1 MSIRNRAGRPAAIFL
16 CAALGFAAASRG
28 QSIPGNDYLTYSG
41 RAEAP
46 QGHGFLYG
54 ERHILVFRAGKLAQ
68 RVVLYT
74 CRDGSPF
81 ARKTSSYVDAWA
93 PDFVF
98 EDASNGMR
106 EGVRR
111 EDGARQ
117 VFFRAALSDRERTK
131 ALPHAPG
138 LVVDTGFD
146 AFIRDNWQSLMGP
159 EGRTMRFLIPSHL
172 ADLEFRVRHVRGDYV
187 DGVPVEVFRL
197 TLSNVF
203 GWFVPGIDVYYS
215 AQDHVLVRYVGL
227 ADLLDAA
234 GSNIRADIEFELS
247 DRRPASVHDL
257 TAALQA
263 HLEPCR

>member
-1 MSIRNRAGRPAAIFL
+1 MSIPNLAGRRAAIFFG
-16 CAALGFAAASRG
+16 AVLGFAVASHG
-28 QSIPGNDYLTYSG
+28 QSISGDDYLTYTG
-41 RAEAP
+41 KAEAP
-46 QGHGFLYG
+46 HAHRFLYG
-54 ERHILVFRAGKLAQ
+54 ERHVLAFRAGKLAQ

-111 EDGARQ
+111 ESGARQ
-117 VFFRAALSDRERTK
+117 VFYRAARSDRERAN
-131 ALPHAPG
+131 ALPQVPG

-146 AFIRDNWQSLMGP
+146 AFVRDNWQSLMAS
-159 EGRTMRFLIPSHL
+159 EGRSMRFLIPSHL
-172 ADLEFRVRHVRGDYV
+172 ADMGFRVQHVRGDHV

-215 AQDHVLVRYVGL
+215 AKDHVLVRYVGV
-227 ADLLDAA
+227 ADLLDAS
-234 GSNIRADIEFELS
+234 GSNIRADIGFELS
-247 DRRPASVHDL
+247 DRRPANDHDL